1 MTSTGDR
8 AAPSGHPRV
17 AGIGPGVAGVSR
29 RSALTAGAIGLAGVA
44 LAACS
49 QAPAPDDPTV
59 RQPAGSSGGDDGASG
74 NAAGPSAGSG
84 GKPLARLS
92 DIPVGGA
99 ISATGPSGGLII
111 ARPTAKTVVAFSAV
125 CTHLGCTVV
134 PNGNE
139 LDCPC
144 HGSVFNAT
152 TGAVI
157 TGPAPQSLHQVR
169 VTLSGDTVLSA

>member
-1 MTSTGDR
+1 M
-8 AAPSGHPRV
+8 V
-17 AGIGPGVAGVSR
+17 ISR
-29 RSALTAGAIGLAGVA
+29 RSVLTAGAVGVAGVA

-59 RQPAGSSGGDDGASG
+59 RQPAGSSGSDAGASG
-74 NAAGPSAGSG
+74 NAAGPPAGSAAATGSGG

-111 ARPTAKTVVAFSAV
+111 ARPTANTVVAFSAV

-157 TGPAPQSLHQVR
+157 TGPAPQSLPQVR
-169 VTLSGDTVLSA
+169 VKLSGDTVLSA

>member
-1 MTSTGDR
+1 M
-8 AAPSGHPRV
+8 APTKWSFRRWWS
-17 AGIGPGVAGVSR
+17 AGA
-29 RSALTAGAIGLAGVA
+29 SALTAGAIGVAGVA

-59 RQPAGSSGGDDGASG
+59 RQGTGSSGSDGGASG
-74 NAAGPSAGSG
+74 NAAGPSAGSGAATGSG

-111 ARPTAKTVVAFSAV
+111 ARPTANTVVAFSAV

-144 HGSVFNAT
+144 HGSVFNAS

-157 TGPAPQSLHQVR
+157 TGPAPQALHQVR
-169 VTLSGDTVLSA
+169 VTLSGNTVLSA